1 MGGQSR
7 KIFPWNWTSIKGEV
21 VVLFRSLRVP
31 TYHERWRALVMML
44 DGVSD
49 RVMVNIMVYHAF
61 FSEVV
66 GGLVAVWYVAVG
78 WWW

>member
-1 MGGQSR
+1 
-7 KIFPWNWTSIKGEV
+7 
-21 VVLFRSLRVP
+21 
-31 TYHERWRALVMML
+31 LVMML

-66 GGLVAVWYVAVG
+66 GGLVAVWYNRYLGGCWMVVVKHVLFLAG
-78 WWW
+78 KTQTGLPAK

>member
-1 MGGQSR
+1 M
-7 KIFPWNWTSIKGEV
+7 

-44 DGVSD
+44 DGVSY

-66 GGLVAVWYVAVG
+66 GGLVAVCVSTKSRKLPMRGCWMV
-78 WWW
+78 W